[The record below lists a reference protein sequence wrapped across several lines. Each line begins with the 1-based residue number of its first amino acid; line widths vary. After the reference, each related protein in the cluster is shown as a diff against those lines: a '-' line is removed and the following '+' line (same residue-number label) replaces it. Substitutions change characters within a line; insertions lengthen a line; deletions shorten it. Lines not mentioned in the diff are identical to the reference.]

1 MVKKFIKKIILGI
14 SLFSVQ
20 TLISFK
26 YTLAQIKYTP
36 LQKDAFGGIGKEI
49 SEKTSLAEFLSYA
62 FELGL
67 AICAALAVVMIVWG
81 GVEYMLSESLFSKEE
96 GRKKIRN
103 AIYGLLLAVFSWLI
117 LYIINP
123 SILDWSRFGPK

>member
-1 MVKKFIKKIILGI
+1 MVKNFTKKIAFIITLFLGQI
-14 SLFSVQ
+14 
-20 TLISFK
+20 LISPK
-26 YTLAQIKYTP
+26 YILALQYKP
-36 LQKDAFGGIGKEI
+36 LEPDAFGSI
-49 SEKTSLAEFLSYA
+49 SGPLTETTSLTTFLTEA
-62 FELGL
+62 FNLGL

-96 GRKKIRN
+96 GKKKIRN

-123 SILDWSRFGPK
+123 SILDWSRWR

>member
-1 MVKKFIKKIILGI
+1 MVKKFTKKIILGI
-14 SLFSVQ
+14 SLFSIQVF
-20 TLISFK
+20 ISFK
-26 YTLAQIKYTP
+26 YTLAQIKYKP
-36 LQKDAFGGIGKEI
+36 LEPDAFGGAKPLTESTTLTG
-49 SEKTSLAEFLSYA
+49 FLSEA
-62 FELGL
+62 FNLGL

-123 SILDWSRFGPK
+123 SILDWSRWK

>member
-1 MVKKFIKKIILGI
+1 MVKKFTKKIVLVI

-26 YTLAQIKYTP
+26 YTLAKLKYTP
-36 LQKDAFGGIGKEI
+36 LEPNAFGGIGKEI
-49 SEKTSLAEFLSYA
+49 SEQTSLEDFLSYA

-81 GVEYMLSESLFSKEE
+81 GVEYMLSESMFSKEE
-96 GRKKIRN
+96 GKKKIRN

-123 SILDWSRFGPK
+123 SILDWSRWSK

>member
-1 MVKKFIKKIILGI
+1 MVKKFTKKIILGI

-26 YTLAQIKYTP
+26 YTLAKLEYTP
-36 LQKDAFGGIGKEI
+36 LEPNAFGG
-49 SEKTSLAEFLSYA
+49 AEPLTESTTLTTFLTEA
-62 FELGL
+62 FNLGL

-123 SILDWSRFGPK
+123 SILDWSRWG